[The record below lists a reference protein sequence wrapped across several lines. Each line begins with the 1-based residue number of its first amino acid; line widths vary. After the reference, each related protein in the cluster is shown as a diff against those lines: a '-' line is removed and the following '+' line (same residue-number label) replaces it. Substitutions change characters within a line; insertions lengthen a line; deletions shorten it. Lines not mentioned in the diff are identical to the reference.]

1 MLIEFEITIHYEGK
15 KTFRIGA
22 GDFEEALK
30 IARRGPEHIT
40 NEIRDTVNE
49 SIIKIE
55 RIEEKNNVTR
65 NTD

>member
-1 MLIEFEITIHYEGK
+1 MLIEFEITIHYEGT

-22 GDFEEALK
+22 GDFEEALQ

-40 NEIRDTVNE
+40 NEINDTVNE
-49 SIIKIE
+49 TVMKIE
-55 RIEEKNNVTR
+55 RVEEQNNVTR